1 MSVLLA
7 QAEAYVFICKSVVAN
22 KMGFLRCKCSVQV
35 SLRPSLLL
43 KLTTSL
49 EVPQTFLVLLLE
61 FTTRIVIVFMF
72 ATHYSDTRLYNEQ
85 KTETHRMGSRRDIGT
100 GH

>member
-22 KMGFLRCKCSVQV
+22 KMGCLRCKCSVQV

-43 KLTTSL
+43 KPTTSL
-49 EVPQTFLVLLLE
+49 EVPQIFLVILLG
-61 FTTRIVIVFMF
+61 FTTSIVFML
-72 ATHYSDTRLYNEQ
+72 ATHYSDTCLYNEQ
-85 KTETHRMGSRRDIGT
+85 KTETPRMGSRRDIGT